1 MFQRCAAPRR
11 KSKWKNTI
19 ITYHKYMGQVG
30 SNRTRTQVLHK
41 PLICIHGHKC
51 NHANQNREASGE
63 PNFETTAQSGGRQV
77 HFPVTDMRNL
87 RAASP
92 DPSPD
97 SDPRIRG
104 KRLRHPEFHHSM
116 RAPRWNSPRAKSV
129 RQNGATKRRHVERHV
144 PRVRPS
150 QLPPRRRRFVRAN
163 APRWRFPQLLHVP
176 HGSEVLCH
184 CERCERRT
192 TGSLRCSQTR
202 L

>member
-1 MFQRCAAPRR
+1 MFKRCGAPRR

-63 PNFETTAQSGGRQV
+63 ATALSGGRQV
-77 HFPVTDMRNL
+77 HIPVTDMRNL

-92 DPSPD
+92 DSSPD

-163 APRWRFPQLLHVP
+163 APRWRVPQLLHVP

-184 CERCERRT
+184 CERCQRRRR
-192 TGSLRCSQTR
+192 GSLRCSQTR

>member
-63 PNFETTAQSGGRQV
+63 ATALSGGRQV
-77 HFPVTDMRNL
+77 HIPVTDMRNL

-116 RAPRWNSPRAKSV
+116 RAPGWNS
-129 RQNGATKRRHVERHV
+129 TKRRNQTA
-144 PRVRPS
+144 PRGTPCSEGTPKPSATSTSSFCSRECTALARPS
-150 QLPPRRRRFVRAN
+150 TASRSP
-163 APRWRFPQLLHVP
+163 W
-176 HGSEVLCH
+176 
-184 CERCERRT
+184 
-192 TGSLRCSQTR
+192 
-202 L
+202 